1 MKQIEKW
8 ENQTIKITNQFLLDY
23 FDDNNPDYFY
33 IGDEIG
39 GVFNYGDYFFDFS
52 NVLICYKLGVTKE
65 QLFQWYDFC
74 LENQSTNISL
84 DRYILNPQ
92 DKKEQEEKYLEE
104 LKERVKAAKKEFK
117 KAIKNYNE
125 V

>member
-23 FDDNNPDYFY
+23 FDDNEPYYFY
-33 IGDEIG
+33 VGDEIG